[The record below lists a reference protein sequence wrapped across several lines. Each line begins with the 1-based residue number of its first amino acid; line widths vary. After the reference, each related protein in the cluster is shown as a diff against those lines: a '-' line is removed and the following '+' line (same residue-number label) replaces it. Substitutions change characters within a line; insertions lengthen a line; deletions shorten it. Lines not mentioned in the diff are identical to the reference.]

1 MFTIEHTEESIT
13 VTSLDDRGATGDVR
27 LTLYDNVVYL
37 SQWDEK
43 LQKDNLIEMSAMQW
57 LEMMKSM
64 DQVEGAY
71 YLDTIGD

>member
-1 MFTIEHTEESIT
+1 MFTVEHLSSASV
-13 VTSLDDRGATGDVR
+13 VTSIDDGGRTSDVR
-27 LTLYDNVVYL
+27 LTLYDNIVYL

-64 DQVEGAY
+64 NQAEGAY
-71 YLDTIGD
+71 FLDAIGD

>member
-1 MFTIEHTEESIT
+1 MFTIEHLGESIS
-13 VTSLDDRGATGDVR
+13 VISLDDRGEASDVR

-37 SQWDEK
+37 AQWDEK

>member
-1 MFTIEHTEESIT
+1 MFTIEHLGESIS
-13 VTSLDDRGATGDVR
+13 VISLDDRGEAGDVR

-37 SQWDEK
+37 AQWDEK

>member
-1 MFTIEHTEESIT
+1 MFTIEHSEDFSV
-13 VTSLDDRGATGDVR
+13 VTSLDDRGSLSDVR

-57 LEMMKSM
+57 LEIVKSM

>member
-1 MFTIEHTEESIT
+1 MFTIEHSEDFSV
-13 VTSLDDRGATGDVR
+13 VTSLDDRGRLGDVR

-64 DQVEGAY
+64 NQAEGAY
-71 YLDTIGD
+71 FLDAIGD

>member
-1 MFTIEHTEESIT
+1 MFTIEHSETFSV
-13 VTSLDDRGATGDVR
+13 VTSLDDRGSLGDVR

-64 DQVEGAY
+64 NQAEGAY
-71 YLDTIGD
+71 FLDAIGD

>member
-1 MFTIEHTEESIT
+1 MFTIEHSEDFSV
-13 VTSLDDRGATGDVR
+13 VTSLDDRGSLGDVR

-64 DQVEGAY
+64 NQAEGAY
-71 YLDTIGD
+71 FLDAIGD

>member
-1 MFTIEHTEESIT
+1 MFTIEHLGESIS
-13 VTSLDDRGATGDVR
+13 VISLDDRGEAGDVR

-37 SQWDEK
+37 AQWDEK

-57 LEMMKSM
+57 LELMKSM

>member
-1 MFTIEHTEESIT
+1 MFTIEHSEDFSV
-13 VTSLDDRGATGDVR
+13 VTSLDDRGSLSDVR
-27 LTLYDNVVYL
+27 LTLYGNVVYL

-64 DQVEGAY
+64 NQGEGAY
-71 YLDTIGD
+71 FLDAIGD

>member
-1 MFTIEHTEESIT
+1 MFTIEHSEDFSV
-13 VTSLDDRGATGDVR
+13 VTSLDDRGSLGDVR

-57 LEMMKSM
+57 LEIVKSM
-64 DQVEGAY
+64 DQAEGAY
-71 YLDTIGD
+71 FLDAIGD

>member
-1 MFTIEHTEESIT
+1 MFTIEHSEDFSV
-13 VTSLDDRGATGDVR
+13 VTSLDDRGSLSDVR

>member
-1 MFTIEHTEESIT
+1 MFTIEHSEDFSV
-13 VTSLDDRGATGDVR
+13 VTSLDDRGSLGDVR
-27 LTLYDNVVYL
+27 LTLYDNVVYI

-64 DQVEGAY
+64 DQAEGAY
-71 YLDTIGD
+71 FLDAIGD

>member
-1 MFTIEHTEESIT
+1 MFTIEHSEDFSV
-13 VTSLDDRGATGDVR
+13 VTSLDDRGSLGDVR

-64 DQVEGAY
+64 DQAEGAY
-71 YLDTIGD
+71 FLDAIGD